1 MQQSLC
7 QRLDV
12 LNLVMR
18 AVETV
23 FDDVGVAAQVSIGPS
38 WWAQAPWV
46 EEDMRHAGGV
56 VCVVSLVACVAS

>member
-1 MQQSLC
+1 MHQSLC

-12 LNLVMR
+12 LDLVML

-38 WWAQAPWV
+38 WWTQALWV
-46 EEDMRHAGGV
+46 EENMRHAGGV
-56 VCVVSLVACVAS
+56 ECVTMLIACIIS

>member
-23 FDDVGVAAQVSIGPS
+23 LDDVGVAAQVSIGTS
-38 WWAQAPWV
+38 WWAQTPWM

-56 VCVVSLVACVAS
+56 VFVVSLVACTVS

>member
-7 QRLDV
+7 QRLDIPD
-12 LNLVMR
+12 LVMR

-23 FDDVGVAAQVSIGPS
+23 FDEVGIAAQVSIGPS

-46 EEDMRHAGGV
+46 EEDIRHAGCL
-56 VCVVSLVACVAS
+56 VCVARFVACIAS